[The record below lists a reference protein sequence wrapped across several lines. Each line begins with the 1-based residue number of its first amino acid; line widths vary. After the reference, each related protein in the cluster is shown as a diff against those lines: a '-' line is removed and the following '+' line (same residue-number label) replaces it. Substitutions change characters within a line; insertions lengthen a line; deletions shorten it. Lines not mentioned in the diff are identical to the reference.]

1 MANAKIKVSVKTG
14 RKGGAGTLIARV
26 PVAVSHTDKPKQKR
40 RLFQTQAEIVTHL
53 NRGSR
58 PSTFKPRRT
67 R

>member
-1 MANAKIKVSVKTG
+1 MSKEKVKVKVQSG
-14 RKGGAGTLIARV
+14 KSGTLLARV
-26 PVAVSHTDKPKQKR
+26 PVAVSHTDRPQKR

-58 PSTFKPRRT
+58 PSTFKPRRA